1 MANNAPRIMI
11 AGTGS
16 GCGKTMV
23 TLAVLRAM
31 QRRNIPLA
39 AFKCGPDYIDPMFH
53 KAVLGIPSRNLDL
66 FFISEREVRGQI
78 VRSIPQ
84 NGLGVIEGVMGFY
97 DGVSGTTD
105 TASAAHLARETG
117 TPAILVVRPK
127 GQSLSLAAMLSGFR
141 NFAENTLC
149 GVILNGIA
157 DTMYP
162 FYRDIVQKSGLKVLG
177 YLPSVPEA
185 EIPDRHLGL
194 VTADE
199 LKDLNYRLDLLADAA
214 ENRID
219 IEQIL
224 KISRIA
230 SQLSDDSEKI
240 SPVTKKPVRVAVAR
254 DKAFCFYYEDNFEVL
269 RNLGAELV
277 EFSPISDSCIPE
289 NTDGLYLGGGYP
301 ELHISELLN
310 NVKMRNSIKNAI
322 EKGLPTIAECGGF
335 LYLHEHLEGAEMV
348 GVVRGNA
355 VLTKKLQPFGYV
367 TLTAQDDNMLSAC
380 GGQIRAHE
388 FHYAKSENNGHD
400 FVAEKPNGRKWP
412 CVHTTKSLYA
422 GFPHLFLRANI
433 DFPEKFVRAC
443 MEWSERRK

>member
-1 MANNAPRIMI
+1 MI

-16 GCGKTMV
+16 GCGKTTV

-84 NGLGVIEGVMGFY
+84 NGIGVIEGVMGFY
-97 DGVSGTTD
+97 DGVSGATD

-224 KISRIA
+224 KISRTA

-240 SPVTKKPVRVAVAR
+240 SPVTKKPVRIAVAR

-301 ELHISELLN
+301 ELHITELSN

>member
-1 MANNAPRIMI
+1 MI

-16 GCGKTMV
+16 GCGKTTV

-84 NGLGVIEGVMGFY
+84 NGIGVIEGVMGFY
-97 DGVSGTTD
+97 DGVSGATD

-149 GVILNGIA
+149 GVILNEIS

-224 KISRIA
+224 KISRTA

-289 NTDGLYLGGGYP
+289 KTDGLYLGGGYP
-301 ELHISELLN
+301 ELHITELSN

>member
-1 MANNAPRIMI
+1 MI

-141 NFAENTLC
+141 NFAENTLR
-149 GVILNGIA
+149 GVILNGIS

-224 KISRIA
+224 KISRTA

-301 ELHISELLN
+301 ELHITELSN

-367 TLTAQDDNMLSAC
+367 TLTAQDDNMLSAS

>member
-1 MANNAPRIMI
+1 MI

-16 GCGKTMV
+16 GCGKTTV
-23 TLAVLRAM
+23 ALAVLRAM

-301 ELHISELLN
+301 ELHISELSN

>member
-1 MANNAPRIMI
+1 MI

-16 GCGKTMV
+16 GCGKTTV

-84 NGLGVIEGVMGFY
+84 NGIGVIEGVMGFY
-97 DGVSGTTD
+97 DGVSGATD

-149 GVILNGIA
+149 GVILNEIS

-224 KISRIA
+224 KISRTA

-301 ELHISELLN
+301 ELHITELSN

-433 DFPEKFVRAC
+433 DFSEKFVRAC

>member
-1 MANNAPRIMI
+1 MI

-16 GCGKTMV
+16 GCGKTTV

-84 NGLGVIEGVMGFY
+84 NGIGVIEGVMGFY
-97 DGVSGTTD
+97 DGVSGATD

-149 GVILNGIA
+149 GVILNEIS

-177 YLPSVPEA
+177 YLLSVPEA

-224 KISRIA
+224 KISRTA

-301 ELHISELLN
+301 ELHITELSN

>member
-1 MANNAPRIMI
+1 MI

-380 GGQIRAHE
+380 GGQFRAHE

>member
-240 SPVTKKPVRVAVAR
+240 SPVTKKPVRIAVAR
-254 DKAFCFYYEDNFEVL
+254 DRAFCFYYEDNFEVL

-301 ELHISELLN
+301 ELHITELSN

-388 FHYAKSENNGHD
+388 FHYAKSENKGHD

>member
-1 MANNAPRIMI
+1 MI

-16 GCGKTMV
+16 GCGKTTV

-31 QRRNIPLA
+31 QRRKIPLA

-149 GVILNGIA
+149 GVILNEIS

-224 KISRIA
+224 KISRTA

-301 ELHISELLN
+301 ELHITELSN

>member
-1 MANNAPRIMI
+1 MI

-230 SQLSDDSEKI
+230 SQLSEKI

>member
-1 MANNAPRIMI
+1 MI

-16 GCGKTMV
+16 GCGKTTV

-84 NGLGVIEGVMGFY
+84 NGIGVIEGVMGFY

-149 GVILNGIA
+149 GVILNGIS
-157 DTMYP
+157 DIMYS

-224 KISRIA
+224 KISRTA

-240 SPVTKKPVRVAVAR
+240 SSVTKKPVRIAVAR

-301 ELHISELLN
+301 ELHITELSN
-310 NVKMRNSIKNAI
+310 NVKMRNLIKNAI

-388 FHYAKSENNGHD
+388 FHYAKSENKGHD

>member
-1 MANNAPRIMI
+1 MI

-16 GCGKTMV
+16 GCGKTTV

-84 NGLGVIEGVMGFY
+84 NGIGVIEGVMGFY
-97 DGVSGTTD
+97 DGVSGATD

-149 GVILNGIA
+149 GVILNEIS

-224 KISRIA
+224 KISRTA

-254 DKAFCFYYEDNFEVL
+254 DKSFCFYYEDNFEVL
-269 RNLGAELV
+269 RDLGAELV

-301 ELHISELLN
+301 ELHITELSN

>member
-1 MANNAPRIMI
+1 MI

-16 GCGKTMV
+16 GCGKTTV

-84 NGLGVIEGVMGFY
+84 NGIGVIEGVMGFY

-149 GVILNGIA
+149 GVILNGIS
-157 DTMYP
+157 DIMYS

-224 KISRIA
+224 KISRTA

-240 SPVTKKPVRVAVAR
+240 SSVTKKPVRIAVAR

-301 ELHISELLN
+301 ELHITELSN
-310 NVKMRNSIKNAI
+310 NVKMRNLIKNAI

-412 CVHTTKSLYA
+412 CVHTTKSFYA

>member
-1 MANNAPRIMI
+1 MI
-11 AGTGS
+11 AGTGR

-162 FYRDIVQKSGLKVLG
+162 FYRDMVQKSGLKVLG

-301 ELHISELLN
+301 ELHISELSN

>member
-1 MANNAPRIMI
+1 MI

-16 GCGKTMV
+16 GCGKTTV

-31 QRRNIPLA
+31 QRKNIPLA

-141 NFAENTLC
+141 NFTENTLC
-149 GVILNGIA
+149 GVVLNGISDA
-157 DTMYP
+157 MYP

-214 ENRID
+214 DNRID
-219 IEQIL
+219 IEEIL
-224 KISRIA
+224 KISRTA
-230 SQLSDDSEKI
+230 LQLSDDTKKI
-240 SPVTKKPVRVAVAR
+240 SPVTKKPVRIAVAR

-269 RNLGAELV
+269 RDLGA
-277 EFSPISDSCIPE
+277 
-289 NTDGLYLGGGYP
+289 
-301 ELHISELLN
+301 
-310 NVKMRNSIKNAI
+310 
-322 EKGLPTIAECGGF
+322 
-335 LYLHEHLEGAEMV
+335 
-348 GVVRGNA
+348 
-355 VLTKKLQPFGYV
+355 
-367 TLTAQDDNMLSAC
+367 
-380 GGQIRAHE
+380 
-388 FHYAKSENNGHD
+388 
-400 FVAEKPNGRKWP
+400 
-412 CVHTTKSLYA
+412 
-422 GFPHLFLRANI
+422 
-433 DFPEKFVRAC
+433 
-443 MEWSERRK
+443 

>member
-1 MANNAPRIMI
+1 MI

-16 GCGKTMV
+16 GCGKTTV

-31 QRRNIPLA
+31 QRKNIPLA

-141 NFAENTLC
+141 NFTENTLC
-149 GVILNGIA
+149 GVVLNGISDA
-157 DTMYP
+157 MYP

-214 ENRID
+214 DNRID
-219 IEQIL
+219 IEEIL
-224 KISRIA
+224 KISRTA
-230 SQLSDDSEKI
+230 LQLSDDTKKI
-240 SPVTKKPVRVAVAR
+240 SPVTKKPVRIAVAR

-269 RNLGAELV
+269 RDLGAELV

-301 ELHISELLN
+301 ELHITELSN
-310 NVKMRNSIKNAI
+310 NANMRKTIKNAI
-322 EKGLPTIAECGGF
+322 KKGLPTIAECGGF

-355 VLTKKLQPFGYV
+355 VLTKKLQPYWNV
-367 TLTAQDDNMLSAC
+367 
-380 GGQIRAHE
+380 
-388 FHYAKSENNGHD
+388 
-400 FVAEKPNGRKWP
+400 GR
-412 CVHTTKSLYA
+412 L
-422 GFPHLFLRANI
+422 
-433 DFPEKFVRAC
+433 
-443 MEWSERRK
+443 